1 MDRIDGKTMEELRQE
16 CSLLT
21 TDQLKAELE
30 RRGAESTSTVDLLRE
45 INQKLDNANSPRI
58 TRAEIMKIE
67 DPIKRQKAIEEH
79 YELFVDVTPKNGS
92 NM

>member
-1 MDRIDGKTMEELRQE
+1 MERIDGKTLEELKLE

-30 RRGAESTSTVDLLRE
+30 RRGAESTSTIDLLRE
-45 INQKLDNANSPRI
+45 ISQKLDNANSPQI

-67 DPIKRQKAIEEH
+67 DPIKRQKTIEEH
-79 YELFVDVTPKNGS
+79 YELFSNVTPKNG
-92 NM
+92 